1 MARNW
6 YKPLLAL
13 MWLTLVTSAM
23 NYWRVWDRLPERMA
37 VHFDASFHPNGF
49 TSKAGSV
56 ELGLGIM
63 TVMLVLF
70 TVAGL
75 IAHAMKPVAAWPMLV
90 VFYVAMGIIWYGNY
104 SIVTFNLNRLA
115 APQYLIIPR

>member
-49 TSKAGSV
+49 TSKA
-56 ELGLGIM
+56 
-63 TVMLVLF
+63 
-70 TVAGL
+70 
-75 IAHAMKPVAAWPMLV
+75 
-90 VFYVAMGIIWYGNY
+90 
-104 SIVTFNLNRLA
+104 
-115 APQYLIIPR
+115 